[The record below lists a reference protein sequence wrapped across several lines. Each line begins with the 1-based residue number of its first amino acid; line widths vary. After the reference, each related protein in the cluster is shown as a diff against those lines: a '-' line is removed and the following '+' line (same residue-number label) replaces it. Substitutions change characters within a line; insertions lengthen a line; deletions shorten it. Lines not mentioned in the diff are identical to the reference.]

1 MPSYLSPIAL
11 LAREQKSK
19 ISKRARAS
27 FDSGSEGSGEAE
39 TTSKLSLTDDGV
51 TSSKEKG
58 VESYGIG
65 E

>member
-1 MPSYLSPIAL
+1 MYATGSEVCKKL
-11 LAREQKSK
+11 KSLE
-19 ISKRARAS
+19 IPWRV
-27 FDSGSEGSGEAE
+27 SEGSGEAE